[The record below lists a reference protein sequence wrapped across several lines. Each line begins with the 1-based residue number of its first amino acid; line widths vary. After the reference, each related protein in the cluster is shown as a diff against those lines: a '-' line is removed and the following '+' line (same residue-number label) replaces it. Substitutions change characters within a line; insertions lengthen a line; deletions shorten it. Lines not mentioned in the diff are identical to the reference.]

1 MSQSQKSTPD
11 TSSSLSKL
19 KTELLGL
26 INLVQ
31 ILNPTI
37 EMYAESDL
45 YPMEIFI
52 SFISFDEKVKE
63 RNQINE
69 QLISLGL
76 VTDTTPW
83 LSSISIYY
91 EANHGYLLRKAPTT
105 NTG

>member
-37 EMYAESDL
+37 EMYVESDL

-52 SFISFDEKVKE
+52 SFDERVKE
-63 RNQINE
+63 KNQINE

-76 VTDTTPW
+76 VTDTTTW

-91 EANHGYLLRKAPTT
+91 GANHGYLLRKAPTT